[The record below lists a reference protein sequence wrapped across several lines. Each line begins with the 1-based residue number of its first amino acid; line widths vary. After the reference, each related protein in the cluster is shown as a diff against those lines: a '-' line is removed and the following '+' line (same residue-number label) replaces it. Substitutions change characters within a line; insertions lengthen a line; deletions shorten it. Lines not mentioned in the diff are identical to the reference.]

1 MIWEECMES
10 IWIII
15 GLMLLPIIVYF
26 IIYNSLIGKKNEVN
40 NAFAGIDVQLKM
52 RYDLIPNLIS
62 SVKTYMEHEKGLL
75 EKITEL
81 RTQVMKPNLP
91 ADKLV
96 KLDNEITSSL
106 KSIMIAVE
114 NYPTLRASENFT
126 VLQNSLGEVEAQISA
141 ARRSYN
147 ACVTDYNNAIEMFPS
162 NIVARSM
169 GYRHKEVFQIDTFWP
184 LIQKIEE
191 LSGREYIESL
201 EVTKSMR
208 IIADHLR
215 TATMIMGDDKCVAPS
230 NVDRGYIVRRLIRRA
245 VRHGRLLG
253 INENFCDKIAAE
265 VIKIFK
271 DVYSEVAKNQEFIM
285 FELAKEE
292 SKFRNTI
299 EQGLKEFEKLLNGFR
314 IAFEKTGKNITEI
327 SGKQAFK
334 LFESYGFPLE
344 MTLEMALENGLTVD
358 VNSFEEAF
366 KAHQDLSRAGAEQKF
381 KGGLADHGEMSVK
394 YHTGTHLL
402 NAALRQVLGS
412 HVEQRGSNITAER
425 LRFDFSHPE
434 KMSEEQKQKVE
445 DLINYAIKKDYHV
458 SFIEMTVAEA
468 KTQGALGVFEDK
480 YGNKVKVYSVGEP
493 DVMPSATINS
503 QTFSKEI
510 CGGPHVEHTGI
521 MGTFKIVKEEAV
533 SSGIRRIKAVL
544 Q

>member
-1 MIWEECMES
+1 MES

-169 GYRHKEVFQIDTFWP
+169 GYRHKEVFQIDTFERQN
-184 LIQKIEE
+184 I
-191 LSGREYIESL
+191 
-201 EVTKSMR
+201 
-208 IIADHLR
+208 
-215 TATMIMGDDKCVAPS
+215 
-230 NVDRGYIVRRLIRRA
+230 NV
-245 VRHGRLLG
+245 
-253 INENFCDKIAAE
+253 
-265 VIKIFK
+265 
-271 DVYSEVAKNQEFIM
+271 
-285 FELAKEE
+285 
-292 SKFRNTI
+292 
-299 EQGLKEFEKLLNGFR
+299 
-314 IAFEKTGKNITEI
+314 
-327 SGKQAFK
+327 
-334 LFESYGFPLE
+334 
-344 MTLEMALENGLTVD
+344 
-358 VNSFEEAF
+358 
-366 KAHQDLSRAGAEQKF
+366 
-381 KGGLADHGEMSVK
+381 GEM
-394 YHTGTHLL
+394 
-402 NAALRQVLGS
+402 
-412 HVEQRGSNITAER
+412 
-425 LRFDFSHPE
+425 
-434 KMSEEQKQKVE
+434 
-445 DLINYAIKKDYHV
+445 
-458 SFIEMTVAEA
+458 
-468 KTQGALGVFEDK
+468 
-480 YGNKVKVYSVGEP
+480 
-493 DVMPSATINS
+493 
-503 QTFSKEI
+503 
-510 CGGPHVEHTGI
+510 
-521 MGTFKIVKEEAV
+521 FK
-533 SSGIRRIKAVL
+533 R
-544 Q
+544 